1 MRRWLPLLLLAL
13 LAAAGM
19 YRMRST
25 ASEEQGGLGPPPVVP
40 AESPEAAE
48 PAELQRS
55 ELAGPA
61 ESTRLPGQEV
71 EALET
76 PGEDPKAPAGFT
88 VQLELSGAEGREV
101 RVELVRG
108 GKGIEQGTV
117 KPDTQHSFTGLESGL
132 YQVLVRTQDEP
143 FLISGWHQFHLFGAP
158 RTLRVQIPVLPA
170 PVLEASVSD
179 PDGLAI
185 AGAEVVWLG
194 WSGFED
200 LAPRTTSDA
209 LGRVRLPLLPQ
220 HDYHLRVGKAGYTS
234 VEAAGFTGTDATRVV
249 EWTLEPA
256 PVVKGT
262 VFAPGGAP
270 AVGAD
275 LEVYSDRLRW
285 SGFTDRDGGF
295 VAEGVPSGAFVLI
308 AHAGVDGN
316 ALIARVEVGAQS
328 SREGLV
334 IELQASLHVKGRFVD
349 SAGAPVPFEFIR
361 LIPDTDRGGWYSSGE
376 GTTDAQGAFDIG
388 GLFPGP
394 YRVEFGR
401 FSRAVHHLELTPSN
415 QDEFHT
421 IQVPAR

>member
-194 WSGFED
+194 W
-200 LAPRTTSDA
+200 
-209 LGRVRLPLLPQ
+209 VRLRGSGAA
-220 HDYHLRVGKAGYTS
+220 HDERCAGPRAAAAFAPTRLSPAGWQGGVHLGGGG
-234 VEAAGFTGTDATRVV
+234 GFRTDATRVV
-249 EWTLEPA
+249 EWTLN
-256 PVVKGT
+256 
-262 VFAPGGAP
+262 
-270 AVGAD
+270 
-275 LEVYSDRLRW
+275 RRRW
-285 SGFTDRDGGF
+285 
-295 VAEGVPSGAFVLI
+295 
-308 AHAGVDGN
+308 
-316 ALIARVEVGAQS
+316 
-328 SREGLV
+328 
-334 IELQASLHVKGRFVD
+334 
-349 SAGAPVPFEFIR
+349 
-361 LIPDTDRGGWYSSGE
+361 
-376 GTTDAQGAFDIG
+376 
-388 GLFPGP
+388 
-394 YRVEFGR
+394 
-401 FSRAVHHLELTPSN
+401 
-415 QDEFHT
+415 
-421 IQVPAR
+421 